1 MKKTLSAVLTLLL
14 TATLFIFVT
23 NTTAQVEEADAV
35 VSIPDANLAAAIRDA
50 LGLPSGAALTSH
62 AMLKL
67 TRLGASGRGIADLT
81 GLEYAINLTKLR
93 LGQAWG
99 DGESF
104 TNPISDLSALAALTQ
119 LTHLELD
126 GTAVSDVA
134 PLANLTQLKT
144 LWLEG
149 TAVSDVAPLAH
160 LTQLKTLQ
168 LHSTAVSDVAP
179 LAHLTQLTTLSLSWT
194 AVSDVAP
201 LANLTQL
208 TFLDLYDTAVS
219 DVAPLAHLTQLK
231 TLNLSYTAV
240 SDVAPLAHLTQLT
253 WLSLYNTAISDVTP
267 LAHLTQLTTLTLDN
281 TAVSDVAPLAHLTQL
296 TTLRLDNTAVSD
308 VAPLENLTQLTE
320 LKLRN
325 CPLNAAAHQTH
336 IPAIQANGTE
346 VHFDPLPP
354 EEVIDFPDAN
364 LAAAIRGALGLPA
377 GAPITT
383 HSILGLVT
391 LDAPNA
397 GIKDLTGLAYATNL
411 TTLLL
416 GSESVN
422 GTEVN
427 SNTLAE
433 LAPIAQLKALTTL
446 DLSGTAVS
454 STYSLGSLTQ
464 LTSLNLSDT
473 AVSDISYLPNLTQ
486 LTFLNLGE
494 TGIVDVSVLVNLTGL
509 LLLNLQGAPLNL
521 AAHQTHIPAMQVNGV
536 TVLFDP
542 LPPEE
547 VVDFPDANLAAAIRD
562 ALGLPS
568 GAAITTDSILGLVTL
583 EAPNRGIKD
592 LTGLEHAVNLTE
604 LDLGS
609 EYVGGW
615 EGWVNSNAISDW
627 SPLAKLAKLTTLDLA
642 YTSVSDVAPLANLTQ
657 LTWLSLAYTAV
668 SDVAPLANLT
678 QLTWLSLA
686 YTAVSDVAPL
696 ANLTQLT
703 YLQLSNT
710 AVSDVAPLANLTQLT
725 TLYLHHTAVS
735 DVAPLANLTQLT
747 ELYLYHTAVS
757 DVAPLANLTQL
768 TTLYLHHTAVSDVTP
783 LAPLTQLTRLRLD
796 DCPLN
801 AAAHQTHIPAI
812 QANGTEVSFDPFKPI
827 YLPRGPWL
835 VSLIYFR
842 PSDRPVRPNVDAEI
856 DGLIKEAQ
864 RFFAD
869 QLELHGFERKTF
881 QFETDARG
889 NAVVHHVTGKFP
901 RAHYPQNRYSWVDE
915 INEQIHVPPR
925 SFTVHMLDSAGGRS
939 FTGAAGTGGPRGSGG
954 KADIDSWHWSTLAHE
969 LAHAFGLSHDYRAN
983 AKRIRTLTSDA
994 MLTSFCAA
1002 EWLNVHPAFNPGQA
1016 APTRP
1021 TTIEMLPPTLISPPN
1036 TIRLRFE
1043 VTHPEGLHHQA
1054 QLQIPDFYA
1063 YSGQYF
1069 RLIDCQR
1076 LNGDHS
1082 TVEFV
1087 TTELTPQIEEVRLSV
1102 INVPGNMSRASF
1114 PIDVTSLIPPAK
1126 PVSLPDANLAAAVRE
1141 TLGLSSGEAITT
1153 HAMLR
1158 LDSLTARN
1166 AGIKDL
1172 TGLEHA
1178 VGLRSLT
1185 LGGNYISG
1193 EGFVNSNAI
1202 SDWSPIA
1209 RLAELKFLN
1218 LSFTHGLVDVA
1229 PLANLTQL
1237 TWLVLHGTAVSDVA
1251 PLANL
1256 TQLTW
1261 LVLSS
1266 TAVADVAPL
1275 ANLTQLSDLSLD
1287 GTAVSDVAP
1296 LANLTQLGILSL
1308 VSTRVSDISPLASL
1322 TQLRHLSIDGTR
1334 VSDVSALV
1342 PLTRLETLSIENT
1355 NVSDVSPL
1363 AALTQLW
1370 LLDLGHTGV
1379 SDVSALANITNLESL
1394 YLHGTAVSDVA
1405 PLANLTQLESLYLFN
1420 TAVSDVAPLANLTQ
1434 LRHLSLDNTAVADV
1448 SPLVGL
1454 DLQGTSRSS
1463 RTLIGLRLTG
1473 CPLSYASIHTHI
1485 PALQAKGI
1493 EVEFDNVAHPA
1504 LLKISGDEQEGAG
1517 GTALKNPFVVEAMD
1531 EHGKPIVGKPVQFEI
1546 LEGGGTLSAQTATTD
1561 ARGKA
1566 QITLTLGR
1574 AAGVNKVKATA
1585 EGIESWV
1592 LFTAVATE
1600 AAPQLA
1606 ADVNGDGIVNIL
1618 DLTTV
1623 SGQFGKAGK
1632 NNADV
1637 NGDGQVN
1644 IQDLVLVA
1652 GAFGQEAAAPS
1663 ARAVSLARLTAAD
1676 LEQWLSEARSASRP
1690 GGLSYRR
1697 GIVVLEQLRANLIPE
1712 ETALLANYPNPFNPE
1727 TWIPYQLATP
1737 AEVTVTIYA
1746 ATGAVVRTL
1755 ALGHRRAGD
1764 YASRPRA
1771 AYWDGRNALG
1781 ERVASGVYFYTL
1793 QAGDFAA
1800 TRKMLILK

>member
-1 MKKTLSAVLTLLL
+1 MKKTLNSKEYRVKNLRFDREIVFPLLVVVICLSFTARSHGQAVVFVAPAEVASPASGQELTVNINIAGGVEVAGYQVTVHFDPTALSYVSSANADYLPAGTFSLLPEVREDSITIGAASLTGGAEATNGTLATVTFRVVEAKASSITLTDVVLSDDAANALLE
-14 TATLFIFVT
+14 VT
-23 NTTAQVEEADAV
+23 SMDGAVVAAVEALAEEPAVAEDGAVVAAVEALAEEPAVAEETPVVVEPEIV
-35 VSIPDANLAAAIRDA
+35 VSIPDPNLTTAIRDA
-50 LGLPSGAALTSH
+50 LGLPFGAPITTH

-67 TRLGASGRGIADLT
+67 TRLDASGRGIADLT

-134 PLANLTQLKT
+134 PLA
-144 LWLEG
+144 
-149 TAVSDVAPLAH
+149 H

-168 LHSTAVSDVAP
+168 
-179 LAHLTQLTTLSLSWT
+179 
-194 AVSDVAP
+194 
-201 LANLTQL
+201 
-208 TFLDLYDTAVS
+208 
-219 DVAPLAHLTQLK
+219 
-231 TLNLSYTAV
+231 
-240 SDVAPLAHLTQLT
+240 
-253 WLSLYNTAISDVTP
+253 
-267 LAHLTQLTTLTLDN
+267 
-281 TAVSDVAPLAHLTQL
+281 
-296 TTLRLDNTAVSD
+296 LDNTAVSD

-346 VHFDPLPP
+346 VLFDPLPP

-547 VVDFPDANLAAAIRD
+547 VVDFPDVNLAAAIRD
-562 ALGLPS
+562 ALGLPA
-568 GAAITTDSILGLVTL
+568 GAPITSHAMLNLTMLD
-583 EAPNRGIKD
+583 APGRGITD
-592 LTGLEHAVNLTE
+592 LTGLEYAINLTWLHLGYVDAVVDGEPFTNPISDLSALAALTQLTE
-604 LDLGS
+604 LYLD
-609 EYVGGW
+609 YTAV
-615 EGWVNSNAISDW
+615 SDVV
-627 SPLAKLAKLTTLDLA
+627 PLANLTQLTYLRLSSTA
-642 YTSVSDVAPLANLTQ
+642 VSDVAPLANLTQ
-657 LTWLSLAYTAV
+657 LTWLDLYSTAVSDVAPLANLTQLTWLNLEDTAVSDVTPLTTLTQLTRLYLRYTAVSDVTPLANLTQLTELDLRYTAV

-678 QLTWLSLA
+678 QLTWLSLR

-696 ANLTQLT
+696 
-703 YLQLSNT
+703 
-710 AVSDVAPLANLTQLT
+710 V
-725 TLYLHHTAVS
+725 
-735 DVAPLANLTQLT
+735 NLTQLT
-747 ELYLYHTAVS
+747 ELNLY
-757 DVAPLANLTQL
+757 
-768 TTLYLHHTAVSDVTP
+768 
-783 LAPLTQLTRLRLD
+783 

-812 QANGTEVSFDPFKPI
+812 QANGTEVSFAPFKPI
-827 YLPRGPWL
+827 HLPRVPWL

-842 PSDRPVRPNVDAEI
+842 PSDRPVRPNVDAKI
-856 DGLIKEAQ
+856 DALIKKAQ

-881 QFETDARG
+881 QFETDAHG
-889 NAVVHHVTGKFP
+889 NAVVHHVAGKFP

-939 FTGAAGTGGPRGSGG
+939 FTGALGTGGGG
-954 KADIDSWHWSTLAHE
+954 NHGGRVNLDLWHWHTLAHE
-969 LAHAFGLSHDYRAN
+969 LGHAFGLQHDRRRNAN
-983 AKRIRTLTSDA
+983 TKRITSIYDR
-994 MLTSFCAA
+994 MITSFCAA
-1002 EWLNVHPAFNPGQA
+1002 EWLSVHPAFNPGQA
-1016 APTRP
+1016 VSTKS
-1021 TTIEMLPPTLISPPN
+1021 TTIEMLPPILVSPPN

-1043 VTHPEGLHHQA
+1043 VTDPDGLHQA
-1054 QLQIPDFYA
+1054 QLRVREFGNLRGGLLDCKGL
-1063 YSGQYF
+1063 SGV
-1069 RLIDCQR
+1069 R
-1076 LNGDHS
+1076 G

-1087 TTELTPQIEEVRLSV
+1087 TTDKLPPEIESVSLAVIDVR
-1102 INVPGNMSRASF
+1102 GNMSRASF
-1114 PIDVTSLIPPAK
+1114 PIDVTSLLPPAK
-1126 PVSLPDANLAAAVRE
+1126 PVSIPDPNLAAAIRE
-1141 TLGLSSGEAITT
+1141 ELGLTPSKAITT
-1153 HAMLR
+1153 HTMLGLDR
-1158 LDSLTARN
+1158 LEAPN

-1178 VGLRSLT
+1178 VHLRRLN
-1185 LGGNYISG
+1185 LDYRYISG
-1193 EGFVNSNAI
+1193 EGNVNSSAVT
-1202 SDWSPIA
+1202 DFSP
-1209 RLAELKFLN
+1209 LEKLTN
-1218 LSFTHGLVDVA
+1218 LQTLLLSYMSNLVDVSA
-1229 PLANLTQL
+1229 LANLTQL
-1237 TWLVLHGTAVSDVA
+1237 EVLELSNTA
-1251 PLANL
+1251 
-1256 TQLTW
+1256 
-1261 LVLSS
+1261 
-1266 TAVADVAPL
+1266 
-1275 ANLTQLSDLSLD
+1275 
-1287 GTAVSDVAP
+1287 
-1296 LANLTQLGILSL
+1296 
-1308 VSTRVSDISPLASL
+1308 
-1322 TQLRHLSIDGTR
+1322 
-1334 VSDVSALV
+1334 
-1342 PLTRLETLSIENT
+1342 
-1355 NVSDVSPL
+1355 
-1363 AALTQLW
+1363 
-1370 LLDLGHTGV
+1370 V
-1379 SDVSALANITNLESL
+1379 SDVSALANLTQLEVLELSN
-1394 YLHGTAVSDVA
+1394 TAVSDVSA
-1405 PLANLTQLESLYLFN
+1405 LANLTQLEVLELN
-1420 TAVSDVAPLANLTQ
+1420 GTAVDVSTLANLTQ
-1434 LRHLSLDNTAVADV
+1434 LRALGLSNTAVSDV
-1448 SPLVGL
+1448 SALVSTLANLTQLVRLGLSNTAVSDVSALANLTQLRSLELAFTAVDVSTLANLTQLRALGLYNTAVSDVSALANLTQLRSL
-1454 DLQGTSRSS
+1454 DLSLTAVSDVSALANLTQLVRLYLRGTAVSDVSALANL
-1463 RTLIGLRLTG
+1463 TQLEQLRLG
-1473 CPLSYASIHTHI
+1473 DCPLSYASLHTHI
-1485 PALQAKGI
+1485 PALVKGI
-1493 EVEFDNVAHPA
+1493 KVEYVSYDNVAHPA
-1504 LLKISGDEQEGAG
+1504 LLKTSGDEQEGAG
-1517 GTALKNPFVVEAMD
+1517 GTALPNPFVVEAMD
-1531 EHGKPIVGKPVQFEI
+1531 EHGKPIGGKPVQFEI
-1546 LEGGGTLSAQTATTD
+1546 LAGGGTLSAQTATTD

-1592 LFTAVATE
+1592 LFTTLAPE

-1618 DLTTV
+1618 DLTAV
-1623 SGQFGKAGK
+1623 SGKFGETGEIP
-1632 NNADV
+1632 ADV

-1644 IQDLVLVA
+1644 IQDLVMVA

-1697 GIVVLEQLRANLIPE
+1697 GIVVLEQLLANLIPE

-1755 ALGHRRAGD
+1755 ALGHRPAGNYD
-1764 YASRPRA
+1764 SRSRA